1 MTPEDNFL
9 EESAGIISEIEGN
22 LQKALQKRRE
32 EVERALEETILK
44 QKEAAEAR
52 LAQIE
57 REFENKREA
66 LKEFRSAVADIE
78 KTRQSV
84 QEELQGHLE
93 LAMRHQRDIENL
105 TAQTLDE
112 LRNVNNLSLKL
123 GRVWRE
129 TESKLAE
136 LRMKIRE
143 RFGLSLETAEHL
155 ETPEMVADLER
166 EIQKLVKIKDLLDK
180 ESAGEPVPA
189 RGESS
194 SPPVSEPP
202 AVPEEAEL
210 DAAPRSTE
218 LKMPEIAQIIDDLV
232 NKGR

>member
-22 LQKALQKRRE
+22 LQKALQTRRE

-84 QEELQGHLE
+84 QEELQGH
-93 LAMRHQRDIENL
+93 RG
-105 TAQTLDE
+105 
-112 LRNVNNLSLKL
+112 K
-123 GRVWRE
+123 
-129 TESKLAE
+129 
-136 LRMKIRE
+136 
-143 RFGLSLETAEHL
+143 HL
-155 ETPEMVADLER
+155 
-166 EIQKLVKIKDLLDK
+166 LV
-180 ESAGEPVPA
+180 
-189 RGESS
+189 
-194 SPPVSEPP
+194 
-202 AVPEEAEL
+202 
-210 DAAPRSTE
+210 
-218 LKMPEIAQIIDDLV
+218 
-232 NKGR
+232 